1 LTTIRKVIELYPSVM
16 DEKRKPTILIENASE
31 SEDECC
37 VCEKNFVALEK
48 RYLIYFN
55 FNFIQKKFF

>member
-1 LTTIRKVIELYPSVM
+1 M